1 MHVYVCVYAIGDL
14 REILIR
20 KLTKMVENA
29 SLHAYITLYLFSI
42 FKQAIFFVEHTA
54 DLLTTGAADPR
65 VLYTFLPL
73 MLLLCFVVAR

>member
-29 SLHAYITLYLFSI
+29 SLHACITLYLFSI

-54 DLLTTGAADPR
+54 DPLTSGAADPR

-73 MLLLCFVVAR
+73 IVYIVFCCC